1 VNHHPLKYR
10 VPRTARYNPP
20 LLLDGKKLL
29 ITGVLTDDSIAFS
42 IARVAQEAGAEVLLT
57 GVGRGMSLTQ
67 RVAKKLPTTPDV
79 LELDV
84 NNPEHIE
91 AVSAELMKRWG
102 KVDGVVHA
110 IGFMPSD
117 GLGGNFLNTPWES
130 VAFGFQTSAYS
141 LKALSVG
148 LLEPM
153 KAAGAASVV
162 SLTFDGR
169 FAWPIYDWMGVA
181 KAGLEAVTR
190 YLARDLG
197 EFGIRVNAVSAGP
210 IRTMAGKSIPGFDQ
224 IADTWLKRAPLGWDM
239 NDATAVGQM
248 CCFLLSDWSAM
259 TSGELIHVDGGYHA
273 MGTDI
278 RR

>member
-1 VNHHPLKYR
+1 M
-10 VPRTARYNPP
+10 
-20 LLLDGKKLL
+20 LLDGKKLL
-29 ITGVLTDDSIAFS
+29 VTGVLTDDSIAFS
-42 IARVAQEAGAEVLLT
+42 VAKVAQEAGAEVLLT

-91 AVSAELMKRWG
+91 AVSAEVMRRWG

-110 IGFMPSD
+110 IGFMPGD
-117 GLGGNFLNTPWES
+117 ALGGNFLNTPWES
-130 VAFGFQTSAYS
+130 VAFGFQTSAFS

-153 KAAGAASVV
+153 KAAAAASVV

-181 KAGLEAVTR
+181 KAGLEATTR

-197 EFGIRVNAVSAGP
+197 EFGIRVNTVSAGP

-239 NDATAVGQM
+239 TDATAVGQM
-248 CCFLLSDWSAM
+248 CCFLLSDWSSM

>member
-1 VNHHPLKYR
+1 M
-10 VPRTARYNPP
+10 
-20 LLLDGKKLL
+20 LLDGKKLL

-42 IARVAQEAGAEVLLT
+42 IAKVAQEAGAEVLLT

-67 RVAKKLPTTPDV
+67 RVARKLPTTPDV

-91 AVSAELMKRWG
+91 AVSAEVMRRWG

-110 IGFMPSD
+110 IGFMPGD
-117 GLGGNFLNTPWES
+117 ALGGNFLHTPWES

-153 KAAGAASVV
+153 KAAGKASVV

-197 EFGIRVNAVSAGP
+197 EHGIRVNTVSAGP

-224 IADTWLKRAPLGWDM
+224 IADTWLKRAPLGWNM
-239 NDATAVGQM
+239 TDATAVGQM

>member
-1 VNHHPLKYR
+1 M
-10 VPRTARYNPP
+10 
-20 LLLDGKKLL
+20 LLEGKRLL

-42 IARVAQEAGAEVLLT
+42 VAKVAQEAGAEVLLT
-57 GVGRGMSLTQ
+57 GVGRGLRITE
-67 RVAKKLPTTPDV
+67 RVAKRLPTTPDV
-79 LELDV
+79 LEMDV
-84 NNPEHIE
+84 NSPEQIE
-91 AVSAELMKRWG
+91 AVAADVTKRWG
-102 KVDGVVHA
+102 KLDGVVHA
-110 IGFMPSD
+110 IGFMPED
-117 GLGGNFLNTPWES
+117 ALGGNFLNTPWES
-130 VAFGFQTSAYS
+130 VAFGFQTSAFS

-181 KAGLEAVTR
+181 KAGLEATTR

-224 IADTWLKRAPLGWDM
+224 ISDKWTNRAPLGWDIT
-239 NDATAVGQM
+239 DATAVGQM
-248 CCFLLSDWSAM
+248 CCFLLSDWAAM

-278 RR
+278 RG

>member
-1 VNHHPLKYR
+1 M
-10 VPRTARYNPP
+10 
-20 LLLDGKKLL
+20 LLDGKKLL

-42 IARVAQEAGAEVLLT
+42 VAKVAQDAGAEVLLT

-67 RVAKKLPTTPDV
+67 RVARKLPTTPDV
-79 LELDV
+79 LEMDV
-84 NNPEHIE
+84 NNPEQVD
-91 AVSAELMKRWG
+91 AVRAELMRRWG

-110 IGFMPSD
+110 IGFMPAD

-130 VAFGFQTSAYS
+130 VAFGFQTSAFS
-141 LKALSVG
+141 LKALSTG

-153 KAAGAASVV
+153 KVAGRASVV

-169 FAWPIYDWMGVA
+169 YAWPIYDWMGVA

-210 IRTMAGKSIPGFDQ
+210 VRTIAGKSIPGFDQ

-248 CCFLLSDWSAM
+248 VCFLLSDWATM

>member
-1 VNHHPLKYR
+1 M
-10 VPRTARYNPP
+10 
-20 LLLDGKKLL
+20 LLDGKKLL
-29 ITGVLTDDSIAFS
+29 VTGVLTDDSIAFS
-42 IARVAQEAGAEVLLT
+42 VAKVAQEAGAEVLLT

-91 AVSAELMKRWG
+91 AVSADVMRRWG

-110 IGFMPSD
+110 IGFMPGD
-117 GLGGNFLNTPWES
+117 ALGGNFLNTPWES
-130 VAFGFQTSAYS
+130 VAFGFQTSAFS

-181 KAGLEAVTR
+181 KAGLEATTR

-197 EFGIRVNAVSAGP
+197 EFGIRVNTVSAGP

-239 NDATAVGQM
+239 TDATAVGQM
-248 CCFLLSDWSAM
+248 CCFLLSDWSTM

>member
-1 VNHHPLKYR
+1 M
-10 VPRTARYNPP
+10 
-20 LLLDGKKLL
+20 LLDGKKLL

-42 IARVAQEAGAEVLLT
+42 VAKVAQEAGAEIVLT

-67 RVAKKLPTTPDV
+67 RVAKRLPITPDV

-91 AVSAELMKRWG
+91 AVSAEVMRRWG

-117 GLGGNFLNTPWES
+117 ALGGNFLNTPWES
-130 VAFGFQTSAYS
+130 VAFGFQTSAFS

-153 KAAGAASVV
+153 KAAGQASVV

-181 KAGLEAVTR
+181 KAGLEATTR

-197 EFGIRVNAVSAGP
+197 EFGIRVNTVSAGP

-224 IADTWLKRAPLGWDM
+224 IADKWLNRAPLGWNM
-239 NDATAVGQM
+239 TDATAVGQM
-248 CCFLLSDWSAM
+248 CCFLLSDWSTM

-278 RR
+278 RT

>member
-1 VNHHPLKYR
+1 V
-10 VPRTARYNPP
+10 
-20 LLLDGKKLL
+20 LLDGKKLL

-42 IARVAQEAGAEVLLT
+42 VARVAQEAGAEVVLT
-57 GVGRGMSLTQ
+57 GVGRGLRLTE
-67 RVAKKLPTTPDV
+67 RVARRLPSTPDV

-84 NNPEHIE
+84 NNLEHIE
-91 AVSAELMKRWG
+91 AVSAEVMRRWG

-110 IGFMPSD
+110 IGFMPD
-117 GLGGNFLNTPWES
+117 DALGGNFLNTPWES
-130 VAFGFQTSAYS
+130 VAFGFQTSAFS
-141 LKALSVG
+141 LKALAVG

-153 KAAGAASVV
+153 KAAGSASVV

-181 KAGLEAVTR
+181 KAGLEATTR

-197 EFGIRVNAVSAGP
+197 EFGIRVNTVSAGP

-224 IADTWLKRAPLGWDM
+224 IADTWLKRAPLGWNM
-239 NDATAVGQM
+239 TDATAVGQM

>member
-1 VNHHPLKYR
+1 M
-10 VPRTARYNPP
+10 
-20 LLLDGKKLL
+20 LLDGKKLL

-42 IARVAQEAGAEVLLT
+42 VARVAQEAGAEILLT
-57 GVGRGMSLTQ
+57 GVGRGMRLTQ
-67 RVAKKLPTTPDV
+67 RVAKKLQTTPDV

-91 AVSAELMKRWG
+91 AVSAEVMRRWG

-110 IGFMPSD
+110 IGFMPGD
-117 GLGGNFLNTPWES
+117 ALGGNFLNTPWES
-130 VAFGFQTSAYS
+130 VALGFQTSAYS

-153 KAAGAASVV
+153 KAAGGASVV

-181 KAGLEAVTR
+181 KAGLEATAR

-224 IADTWLKRAPLGWDM
+224 IADTWLKRAPLGWNM
-239 NDATAVGQM
+239 TDATAVGQM

-278 RR
+278 HR

>member
-1 VNHHPLKYR
+1 M
-10 VPRTARYNPP
+10 
-20 LLLDGKKLL
+20 LLEGKKLL

-42 IARVAQEAGAEVLLT
+42 VAKVAQEAGAEVLLT
-57 GVGRGMSLTQ
+57 GVGRGLRLTE
-67 RVAKKLPTTPDV
+67 RVARRLPTTPDV
-79 LELDV
+79 LELDI

-91 AVSAELMKRWG
+91 AVSAEVMRRWG

-110 IGFMPSD
+110 IGYMPD
-117 GLGGNFLNTPWES
+117 DALGGNFLNTPWES
-130 VAFGFQTSAYS
+130 VAFGFQTSAFS
-141 LKALSVG
+141 LKALAVG

-153 KAAGAASVV
+153 KAASGASVV

-181 KAGLEAVTR
+181 KAGLEATTR

-210 IRTMAGKSIPGFDQ
+210 IRTMAGKSIPGFDE
-224 IADTWLKRAPLGWDM
+224 ISDTWTKRAPLGWNM
-239 NDATAVGQM
+239 TDATAVGQM
-248 CCFLLSDWSAM
+248 CCFLLSDWATM

-278 RR
+278 HR

>member
-1 VNHHPLKYR
+1 M
-10 VPRTARYNPP
+10 
-20 LLLDGKKLL
+20 LLDGKKLL
-29 ITGVLTDDSIAFS
+29 ITGVLTDDSIAFA

-67 RVAKKLPTTPDV
+67 RVAKRLPTTPDV
-79 LELDV
+79 LEMDV
-84 NNPEHIE
+84 NNPEQIA
-91 AVSAELMKRWG
+91 AVSAEVMRRWG
-102 KVDGVVHA
+102 RLDGVVHA
-110 IGFMPSD
+110 IGFMPAD

-141 LKALSVG
+141 LKALSAG
-148 LLEPM
+148 LVEPM
-153 KAAGAASVV
+153 KAAGSASVV

-181 KAGLEAVTR
+181 KAGLEATAR

-197 EFGIRVNAVSAGP
+197 EFGIRVNTVSAGP
-210 IRTMAGKSIPGFDQ
+210 IRTMAGKSIPGFNQ
-224 IADTWLKRAPLGWDM
+224 IADTWLKRAPLGWSM
-239 NDATAVGQM
+239 TDATAVGQM
-248 CCFLLSDWSAM
+248 VCFLLSDWATM

-278 RR
+278 RA

>member
-1 VNHHPLKYR
+1 M
-10 VPRTARYNPP
+10 
-20 LLLDGKKLL
+20 LLDGKKLL

-67 RVAKKLPTTPDV
+67 RVAKRLPTTPDV
-79 LELDV
+79 LEMDV
-84 NNPEHIE
+84 NNPEQIE
-91 AVSAELMKRWG
+91 AVSAEVMRRWG
-102 KVDGVVHA
+102 RLDGVVHA
-110 IGFMPSD
+110 IGFMPAD

-141 LKALSVG
+141 LKALSAG
-148 LLEPM
+148 LMEPM
-153 KAAGAASVV
+153 KAAGSASVV

-181 KAGLEAVTR
+181 KAGLEATAR

-197 EFGIRVNAVSAGP
+197 EFGIRVNTVSAGP

-224 IADTWLKRAPLGWDM
+224 IADTWLKRAPLGWSM
-239 NDATAVGQM
+239 TDATAVGQM
-248 CCFLLSDWSAM
+248 VCFLLSDWATM

-278 RR
+278 RA